1 MLVGSRVCGGSRK
14 SAFNTPRNVISVS
27 ETQNFGA
34 RLLWAWILSH
44 VFFRDL
50 RGNTALDI
58 CPSQRGREWR
68 GRQGAPAP
76 PEYFTFLWADPVLTP
91 LPPRSDLNS
100 VTSLQQPMQPNTN
113 AFLLLHPSNSDCF
126 EQSFYGCPNPAYQFG
141 QGNVICTDC
150 FFCILPKK
158 TYCQKKLI
166 WSGFPPMTV
175 VDDVNG
181 MELIIREHN

>member
-1 MLVGSRVCGGSRK
+1 MGFFYCLFLLLVGSRVCGGSRK

-68 GRQGAPAP
+68 GGGKGFWPLQNISPFYKLVLIWAPSP
-76 PEYFTFLWADPVLTP
+76 
-91 LPPRSDLNS
+91 LNS
-100 VTSLQQPMQPNTN
+100 VTSLQPMQPNTN

-150 FFCILPKK
+150 FFCILPMSK
-158 TYCQKKLI
+158 TNLFDRVFLQWL
-166 WSGFPPMTV
+166 
-175 VDDVNG
+175 
-181 MELIIREHN
+181 